1 MLHIKELKVCHRT
14 APIGLDEVPSFGWVL
29 ESDGQNVLQTAYQ
42 LLVRASGKIVWDS
55 TRTESRE
62 SIAVSYAGDA
72 LIPNTIYHVHLT
84 VWDSLGDM
92 AEAETTFETGI
103 LDNSGFRAKWITHT
117 LPAEETACPVFVKHF
132 DARRPIR
139 ARLYASAC
147 GIYRAAI
154 NGKEAAQDF
163 FAPGWTNCK
172 KRIQYQTYDVTDLLE
187 DSNTLEITVA
197 PGWYAGYL
205 NGDGQNHFYGD
216 RAAVFAELHL
226 WYPDGSREVIGTD
239 ESWRVTTGPV
249 RYAEF
254 YHGETVDSTA
264 VPADPV
270 PAAVFDGM
278 DNIRLAAQQN
288 EPVRIVEKC
297 PPIALLH
304 TPKGET
310 VLDFGQ
316 NLSGVVE
323 LTVNGTPGQTIVLRH
338 AEVLDRDGNFYTEN
352 LRTAK
357 ATDTFICKGG
367 EETFRPRFS
376 YHGFRYVAVE
386 GLEEIDLSKICACVL
401 RSNYGT
407 TAAFECSNPLVN
419 QLWSNICWGMGDNFV
434 DIPTDCPQR
443 DERLGWTGDAAVFSR
458 TACHIGD
465 TYLFFLKWL
474 ADLATEQSRELG
486 VPDIVPN
493 ILGPHGGTAVWADSA
508 AIVPWNVYQLSG
520 DPGILRTQY
529 DSMKMWVDFLRDNEN
544 ENHLRMNGFQRGD
557 WLALDREEGKGNR
570 GATDA
575 YLIASAFYA
584 RSTWILAQS
593 AEILGKAEDS
603 AEYAALY
610 EAIKSGFQREFITET
625 GRIVSETQ
633 TACALILCFYLCKPE
648 HRQRIAKTLADNLGK
663 HGNHLTTGFIGTPY
677 LCRALTENGYHDL
690 AGKLLLN
697 EDYPGWLRE
706 VKLGAT
712 TIWERWDSMH
722 DDGTFDQSGMN
733 SFNHYSFGA
742 IGEWMVECLAGI
754 QAAAPGYREILLKP
768 RFIQGLTRVQVSRKT
783 PYGALTCGWQCK
795 DGEITVDVA
804 IPVNTT
810 ATLWLPEQ
818 EKPVTLGS
826 GTYHYAYPTTTCL
839 EPKKYS
845 MDTTMGELARNP
857 LAVRLL
863 EQAMPGAAQML
874 GMAFLQGKTPREL
887 AAISPPGMETLFQE
901 IINEL
906 NKADEF

>member
-1 MLHIKELKVCHRT
+1 MLHVKELKVCHRT

-42 LLVRASGKIVWDS
+42 LLISASGKTVWDS

-72 LIPNTIYHVHLT
+72 LIPNTVYHVHLT
-84 VWDSLGDM
+84 VWDNLGDI
-92 AEAETTFETGI
+92 AEAEASFETGM
-103 LDNSGFRAKWITHT
+103 LDNSNFRAQWITHT
-117 LPAEETACPVFVKHF
+117 FPDEETVCPVFVKHF
-132 DARRPIR
+132 DVRKPIR

-147 GIYRAAI
+147 GTYSAAI
-154 NGKEAAQDF
+154 NGKEVAQDF
-163 FAPGWTNCK
+163 FTPGWTNYK

-216 RAAVFAELHL
+216 RAAAFAELHL
-226 WYPDGSREVIGTD
+226 WYADGSKEVIGTD
-239 ESWRVTTGPV
+239 ESWRVTTGQV

-264 VPADPV
+264 VPTDPV

-278 DNIRLAAQQN
+278 DNARLVAQQN
-288 EPVRIVEKC
+288 EPVRIVEKRA
-297 PPIALLH
+297 PIALIH

-323 LTVNGTPGQTIVLRH
+323 LTVNGIPGQTIVLRH

-352 LRTAK
+352 LRTAR

-367 EETFRPRFS
+367 EETFRPRFT

-386 GLEEIDLSKICACVL
+386 GLEEIDLSKIYACVL
-401 RSNYGT
+401 RSDYIP
-407 TAAFECSNPLVN
+407 TATFDCSNKLVN

-465 TYLFFLKWL
+465 TYLFFRKWL

-520 DPGILRTQY
+520 DPGILLAQY
-529 DSMKMWVDFLRDNEN
+529 DSMKIWVDFLRDNEN

-570 GATDA
+570 GGTDA

-584 RSTWILAQS
+584 RSTWILAHS
-593 AEILGKAEDS
+593 AKILGKTDDAT
-603 AEYAALY
+603 EYAALY
-610 EAIKSGFQREFITET
+610 EAIKKGFQQEFITET

-633 TACALILCFYLCKPE
+633 TACALILCFDLCKPE

-742 IGEWMVECLAGI
+742 IGTWLLEYLAGI
-754 QAAAPGYREILLKP
+754 QATKPGYREILLKP
-768 RFIQGLTRVQVSRKT
+768 QFIQGLTHVQAARQT
-783 PYGALTCGWQCK
+783 PYGTLACGWTCKGSQITVALT
-795 DGEITVDVA
+795 

-810 ATLWLPEQ
+810 AVVYLPEQ
-818 EKPVTLGS
+818 EKPLTLGS
-826 GTYHYAYPTTTCL
+826 GAYRFSYPTNTCL
-839 EPKKYS
+839 EPQKYS
-845 MDTTMGELARNP
+845 LDTTMGELAKNP
-857 LAVRLL
+857 LAVQLL
-863 EQAMPGAAQML
+863 EHAIPGSGQTL
-874 GMAFLQGKTPREL
+874 GMAFLQSKSIREL
-887 AAISPPGMETLFQE
+887 LAMSPAGTEKLYLD
-901 IINEL
+901 IIHKL
-906 NKADEF
+906 NADTK

>member
-1 MLHIKELKVCHRT
+1 MLNIKHIKVCHRI
-14 APIGLDEVPSFGWVL
+14 APMGLDEVPYFGWVL
-29 ESDGQNVLQTAYQ
+29 ESDGQNVLQAAYR
-42 LLVRASGKIVWDS
+42 LLVSVRGKIVWDS

-72 LIPNTIYHVHLT
+72 FTPNTIYRVHLT

-103 LDNSGFRAKWITHT
+103 LDNSCFRAKWITHT
-117 LPAEETACPVFVKHF
+117 FPDEEVVCPVFVKHF
-132 DARRPIR
+132 DAQKPIR

-147 GIYRAAI
+147 GIYSAAI
-154 NGKEAAQDF
+154 NGKEVAQDF
-163 FAPGWTNCK
+163 FTPGWTNYK
-172 KRIQYQTYDVTDLLE
+172 KRIQYQTYDVTNLLE
-187 DSNTLEITVA
+187 ERNRLEITVA

-205 NGDGQNHFYGD
+205 NGNGQNHFYGD
-216 RAAVFAELHL
+216 RAAAFAELHL
-226 WYPDGSREVIGTD
+226 WYPDGSKEIIITD
-239 ESWRVTTGPV
+239 ESWAVTTGPV
-249 RYAEF
+249 RYAAF

-264 VPADPV
+264 VPSDPI
-270 PAAVFDGM
+270 PAVLFDGM
-278 DNIRLAAQQN
+278 ENSRLIAQQN
-288 EPVRIVEKC
+288 EPVRIVEKRA
-297 PPIALLH
+297 PIALLR
-304 TPKGET
+304 TPAGET

-323 LTVNGTPGQTIVLRH
+323 LTVNGTPGQTIILRH
-338 AEVLDRDGNFYTEN
+338 AEVLDKDGNFYTEN

-357 ATDTFICKGG
+357 ATDTFLCKGG
-367 EETFRPRFS
+367 EETFLPRFT

-386 GLEEIDLSKICACVL
+386 GLKEINLSKIYACVL
-401 RSNYGT
+401 RSDYIP
-407 TAAFECSNPLVN
+407 TATFDCSNKLVN

-458 TACHIGD
+458 TACHLGD
-465 TYLFFLKWL
+465 TYLFFQKWL

-486 VPDIVPN
+486 VPDMVPN

-508 AIVPWNVYQLSG
+508 SIVPWNLYRLSG
-520 DPGILRTQY
+520 DPGILRAQY
-529 DSMKMWVDFLRDNEN
+529 NSIKMWVDFLRDNET

-570 GATDA
+570 GSTDA

-584 RSTWILAQS
+584 HSTWILANS
-593 AEILGKAEDS
+593 AKILGKTSDE

-610 EAIKSGFQREFITET
+610 ESIKAGFQREFITET
-625 GRIVSETQ
+625 GRIVGETQ
-633 TACALILCFYLCKPE
+633 TACALILCFNLCKPE
-648 HRQRIAKTLADNLGK
+648 HRSRIAKTLADNLAK
-663 HGNHLTTGFIGTPY
+663 HGGHLTTGFIGTPY
-677 LCRALTENGYHDL
+677 LCQALTENGYHDL

-742 IGEWMVECLAGI
+742 IGAWMLENLAGI
-754 QAAAPGYREILLKP
+754 QAAKPGYQEIVLKP
-768 RFIQGLTRVQVSRKT
+768 QFIQGLTHAGAIRQT
-783 PYGALTCGWQCK
+783 PYGTLACGWKCQN
-795 DGEITVDVA
+795 GEITVEVT

-810 ATLWLPEQ
+810 AVVYLPEQ
-818 EKPVTLGS
+818 AQPLHLGS
-826 GTYHYAYPTTTCL
+826 GTYRYCYPTGTCL
-839 EPKKYS
+839 EPQRYN
-845 MDTTMGELARNP
+845 MDTTIGEIRQNP
-857 LAVRLL
+857 LAVKLL
-863 EQAMPGAAQML
+863 EQAIPGSAGAL
-874 GMAFLQGKTPREL
+874 SMAFLQSKSIREL
-887 AAISPPGMETLFQE
+887 LAMSPPGTEEIYLAILKRLNEET
-901 IINEL
+901 
-906 NKADEF
+906 K

>member
-1 MLHIKELKVCHRT
+1 M
-14 APIGLDEVPSFGWVL
+14 
-29 ESDGQNVLQTAYQ
+29 
-42 LLVRASGKIVWDS
+42 
-55 TRTESRE
+55 
-62 SIAVSYAGDA
+62 
-72 LIPNTIYHVHLT
+72 
-84 VWDSLGDM
+84 
-92 AEAETTFETGI
+92 
-103 LDNSGFRAKWITHT
+103 
-117 LPAEETACPVFVKHF
+117 
-132 DARRPIR
+132 
-139 ARLYASAC
+139 
-147 GIYRAAI
+147 
-154 NGKEAAQDF
+154 
-163 FAPGWTNCK
+163 
-172 KRIQYQTYDVTDLLE
+172 
-187 DSNTLEITVA
+187 
-197 PGWYAGYL
+197 
-205 NGDGQNHFYGD
+205 
-216 RAAVFAELHL
+216 
-226 WYPDGSREVIGTD
+226 
-239 ESWRVTTGPV
+239 

-278 DNIRLAAQQN
+278 DNTRLVAQQN
-288 EPVRIVEKC
+288 EPVRIVEKRA
-297 PPIALLH
+297 PIALLH

-357 ATDTFICKGG
+357 ATDTFVCKGG
-367 EETFRPRFS
+367 EETFRPRFT

-386 GLEEIDLSKICACVL
+386 GLEEIDLSEICACVL

-465 TYLFFLKWL
+465 TYLFFQKWL

-508 AIVPWNVYQLSG
+508 AIVPWSVYQLSG
-520 DPGILRTQY
+520 DPGILRAQY
-529 DSMKMWVDFLRDNEN
+529 ESMKMWVDFLRDNEN

-593 AEILGKAEDS
+593 ADILGKTEDA

-633 TACALILCFYLCKPE
+633 TACALILCFDLCKPE
-648 HRQRIAKTLADNLGK
+648 HRQRIAKKPGGQSGK
-663 HGNHLTTGFIGTPY
+663 
-677 LCRALTENGYHDL
+677 
-690 AGKLLLN
+690 AGKTSHHRLHRYTLSLPRT
-697 EDYPGWLRE
+697 DRKRLSRPGRKTAAERRLSRLAPGGE
-706 VKLGAT
+706 AGCHHHLGALGQYARRRHLRP
-712 TIWERWDSMH
+712 ERHEQLQSLFLRRHRGMDGGMPCRDS
-722 DDGTFDQSGMN
+722 G
-733 SFNHYSFGA
+733 
-742 IGEWMVECLAGI
+742 
-754 QAAAPGYREILLKP
+754 R
-768 RFIQGLTRVQVSRKT
+768 
-783 PYGALTCGWQCK
+783 
-795 DGEITVDVA
+795 
-804 IPVNTT
+804 
-810 ATLWLPEQ
+810 
-818 EKPVTLGS
+818 GS
-826 GTYHYAYPTTTCL
+826 GLSGNPAETPVYSGAYPCAGV
-839 EPKKYS
+839 P
-845 MDTTMGELARNP
+845 
-857 LAVRLL
+857 
-863 EQAMPGAAQML
+863 
-874 GMAFLQGKTPREL
+874 
-887 AAISPPGMETLFQE
+887 
-901 IINEL
+901 
-906 NKADEF
+906 